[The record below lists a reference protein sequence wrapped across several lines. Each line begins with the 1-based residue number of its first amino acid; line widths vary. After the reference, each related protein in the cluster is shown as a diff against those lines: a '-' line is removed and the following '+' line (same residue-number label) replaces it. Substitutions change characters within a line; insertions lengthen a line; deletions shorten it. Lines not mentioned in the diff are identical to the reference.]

1 MFIFIVWFFLSVIM
15 FQWLLAVEIWE
26 AHKINLCIQEN
37 LASAIMR
44 DQISLLPTSSK
55 EEEEVI
61 EVVVTAMTEAA
72 TWGTHPYYVVSLFGI
87 LRKVESPENNL
98 MTSQSILTAAKFN
111 GLIIPLKSPHK
122 SKFSLRN
129 SLRKEMISITTLT
142 WRALRLQN
150 LQAVDHENR
159 LWRCIG
165 LMNLM
170 PLPAARSQLLLSCQT
185 VLPLDHCKMSL
196 KGFVPHT
203 RLRVWV

>member
-1 MFIFIVWFFLSVIM
+1 MHQPWFAILTLKLYSFLLGSSSMLQWYSGDYQKWLINGLQGLYVKMTASVM
-15 FQWLLAVEIWE
+15 VK
-26 AHKINLCIQEN
+26 H
-37 LASAIMR
+37 
-44 DQISLLPTSSK
+44 
-55 EEEEVI
+55 
-61 EVVVTAMTEAA
+61 
-72 TWGTHPYYVVSLFGI
+72 
-87 LRKVESPENNL
+87 NL

-129 SLRKEMISITTLT
+129 YLRKEMISITTLT

-150 LQAVDHENR
+150 LQAVDHVNR
-159 LWRCIG
+159 LWHCIG

-170 PLPAARSQLLLSCQT
+170 PLPAASSQLLLSCQT
-185 VLPLDHCKMSL
+185 VLPLDLCKMPL